1 MFNCPNCDYQ
11 NKSLNSLRI
20 HASKRHQISS
30 ESLYLSVVLNG
41 IRPNCECGC
50 GSHTKF
56 NSLSAGYSKFVL
68 GHASRVHN
76 NWGHNPTAQAKSIK
90 KRREEGLWSKREPW
104 NKGKS
109 KETDSEFA
117 VVCNKAYNSK
127 KEKNRKSNQ
136 MKSQWESGNLLPLT
150 GSSHSQ
156 WQGGTS
162 RLSAMARSHIYSTW
176 TFPQLK
182 ADDFT
187 CQHCGAK
194 KDLAVHH
201 DGVRFAQVME
211 AVAVELGDPGEDF
224 ELKSKFA
231 ARVAEYHEEHSV
243 SGITLCT
250 SCHRAVHATEI

>member
-20 HASKRHQISS
+20 HASKRHQTSS

-41 IRPNCECGC
+41 IRPTCECGC

-90 KRREEGLWSKREPW
+90 KRREDGLWSKSEPW
-104 NKGKS
+104 NKGKTKNNNVRLKKMGQTMSEKHGERYS
-109 KETDSEFA
+109 KTM
-117 VVCNKAYNSK
+117 
-127 KEKNRKSNQ
+127 KENRL
-136 MKSQWESGNLLPLT
+136 SGIVPSLT
-150 GSSHSQ
+150 GSSHPQ

-187 CQHCGAK
+187 CQHCGTK

-231 ARVAEYHEEHSV
+231 ARVAEYHEEYNV
-243 SGITLCT
+243 SGITLCAC
-250 SCHRAVHATEI
+250 CHRAVHATEI